1 MIGRQQRRAFGGN
14 MFDAFGAQP
23 IDRLDQ
29 HPGHE
34 AQQKLRHQPVDIDGD
49 QRIQQR
55 GQAEQGRNRQPG
67 AECSGRPQR
76 THHHEQ
82 RIENIVGCNDP
93 GALLRGA
100 ANLHQRVKR
109 HDEEAAENTEHH
121 QVKKHSPDRRNAEQ
135 RQQLVRAVT
144 DQPDRRGEIEINTEQ
159 RQANRAERHQ
169 ADFDMLARHPLAEQR
184 TEADT
189 HRENGEQHRHRRL
202 AAAEHILGIG
212 RELGEKER
220 AVQPEPR
227 NTENGQ
233 KHRPIAAGEID
244 VMPGFGNGIEVDL

>member
-1 MIGRQQRRAFGGN
+1 M
-14 MFDAFGAQP
+14 
-23 IDRLDQ
+23 
-29 HPGHE
+29 
-34 AQQKLRHQPVDIDGD
+34 
-49 QRIQQR
+49 
-55 GQAEQGRNRQPG
+55 
-67 AECSGRPQR
+67 
-76 THHHEQ
+76 
-82 RIENIVGCNDP
+82 
-93 GALLRGA
+93 LRGA

-121 QVKKHSPDRRNAEQ
+121 QVEKHSPDRRNAEQ

-144 DQPDRRGEIEINTEQ
+144 DQPDRRGEIEINAEQ

-189 HRENGEQHRHRRL
+189 QRENSEQQRHRRL
-202 AAAEHILGIG
+202 AATQHILGIG

-244 VMPGFGNGIEVDL
+244 VVPGFGNGIEVDLQPRIGRWRRRNIAAGQVTQHRDQQAADSNPHRLRHGTGKQTAGQRADQNGDKRTSLDQRIAADQFIRVQMLRQDGKFDRPE